1 MKTVLI
7 ISSIFLLFACTN
19 QGADKNQHTKE
30 LKKTQSLKGL
40 NCINTKI
47 LTV

>member
-7 ISSIFLLFACTN
+7 ISSLFLLFACTN
-19 QGADKNQHTKE
+19 QEVDKHQHI
-30 LKKTQSLKGL
+30 KKTQSIKGL